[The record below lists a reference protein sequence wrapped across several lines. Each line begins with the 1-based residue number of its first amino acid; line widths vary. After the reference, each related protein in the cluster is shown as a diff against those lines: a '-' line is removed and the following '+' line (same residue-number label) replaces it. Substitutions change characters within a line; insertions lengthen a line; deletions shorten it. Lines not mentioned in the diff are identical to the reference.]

1 MLSSKEAKEAIKR
14 MPWPVTL
21 IGAAHEGRYNVMTAS
36 WVSQVSFNPLM
47 VMVSIAP
54 ERYTYE
60 LIQKSGEFV
69 VSILAKDQAEVAHFC
84 GSRSGKEVD
93 KAGQL
98 KLDTEPGKVVKV
110 PLLRGCIANLECKV
124 VATQEAGD
132 HVIFIG
138 EVVAGNVDRGDAVPL
153 IMLNW
158 KAGSF
163 VPLEEQAG

>member
-1 MLSSKEAKEAIKR
+1 MSSKEAKEAIKR

-69 VSILAKDQAEVAHFC
+69 VSILAKEQVQVANFC
-84 GSRSGKEVD
+84 GSRSGKETD
-93 KAGQL
+93 KIEEL
-98 KLDTEPGKVVKV
+98 KLKTQPGKVVKV
-110 PLLRGCIANLECKV
+110 PLLQDCIANLECKV

-138 EVVAGNVDRGDAVPL
+138 EVVAGSVVREDAIPL
-153 IMLNW
+153 LMLNW
-158 KAGSF
+158 KPGSF
-163 VPLEEQAG
+163 VPL